1 MPSFGVL
8 DDNPLCKLLGIA
20 HPICQAGMYSVA
32 YGRLAAAVSKAGG
45 LGVIGSAFMDSEQ
58 LRREIRLVKQETDKP
73 FGVDILFAEARG
85 SDSAATTYTREV
97 EEHIEV
103 TFAEGVP
110 VIISGLGDPGRIV
123 PRAHAAGM
131 VVMSLVGTSRQALKV
146 EASGVDVVIAS
157 GHEGGGHVGRVG
169 TLPLVAKVVD
179 LVKIPVL
186 AAGGISDGRALIAAL
201 ALGAQGVWMGTR
213 FIATDE
219 ARGHINYK
227 NKIVEIDEDG
237 TVVSRANSGK
247 TARMIRNA
255 FTESWNKREHEIKP
269 FPAQLQV
276 VGLAASVAGRME
288 GDTENGVL
296 AAGQG
301 SGLINSVKPAGE
313 VVSDIIAEARS
324 VLGRM
329 GAGSHHSQ

>member
-1 MPSFGVL
+1 MPSNGVL
-8 DDNPLCKLLGIA
+8 DDNPLCKLLGIR

-32 YGRLAAAVSKAGG
+32 HGRLAAAVSKAGG
-45 LGVIGSAFMDSEQ
+45 LGVIGSAFMDAEQ
-58 LRREIRLVKQETDKP
+58 LRKEIRLVKEETDQP
-73 FGVDILFAEARG
+73 FGVDILFAEVRG
-85 SDSAATTYTREV
+85 SDTASTTYTKEV

-103 TFAEGVP
+103 TFEEGVR
-110 VIISGLGDPGRIV
+110 VLVSGLGNPGRIV

-169 TLPLVAKVVD
+169 TLPLVSKVVD
-179 LVKIPVL
+179 LVNVPVL
-186 AAGGISDGRALIAAL
+186 AAGGISDGRALVAAL

-213 FIATDE
+213 FIATEE

-247 TARMIRNA
+247 TARIIRNA
-255 FTESWNKREHEIKP
+255 FTDSWKNREDEIKP
-269 FPAQLQV
+269 FPAQLHE
-276 VGLAASVAGRME
+276 VGLAASVAGRMD

-301 SGLINSVKPAGE
+301 SGLITSVKPAGE
-313 VVSDIIAEARS
+313 VVSDIMAEARE
-324 VLGRM
+324 VLTRL
-329 GAGSHHSQ
+329 GARA